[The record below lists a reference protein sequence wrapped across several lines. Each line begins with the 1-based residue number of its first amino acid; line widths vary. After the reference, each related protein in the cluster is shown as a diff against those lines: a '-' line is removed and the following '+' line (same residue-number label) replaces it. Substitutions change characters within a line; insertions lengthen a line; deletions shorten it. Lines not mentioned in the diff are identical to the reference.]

1 MFFSKELLFYYE
13 LSIVMKKSLWFVF
26 LFCWLLSACSIDI
39 SSFDDNFFIEN
50 KKLTQDCRM
59 FSWVDSEDSPNL
71 CISSDRDLQKI
82 TVKDQITPDLSSY
95 QPLDANS
102 EVFQDKNY
110 YFLFNRKFTGQQSAI
125 PKNQFSDV
133 KSIWILGD
141 DDFSQFVGY
150 ESGFLILP
158 PYQLKVDSQTFS
170 PFLQNINQEEQNRC
184 LWWWK
189 TAQNNGKQYNK
200 LVGVDKDWIY
210 HIAWPFLSQDKEF
223 WKVMKTEKKSD
234 FQILKNNQ
242 IKSIITDDP
251 NWKLS
256 REQDFWELQ
265 DLEQWI
271 DGRGCG
277 LRIGQLN
284 GKVYLGYKG
293 QYRSFQA
300 DEKTLTRE
308 NTEDETQHYL
318 LSDKN
323 YIYQISYDLDW
334 DFYILHR
341 KAK

>member
-1 MFFSKELLFYYE
+1 MVYFSKEHLFYYI
-13 LSIVMKKSLWFVF
+13 LLVAMKQICRLLF
-26 LFCWLLSACSIDI
+26 LFCWILSACRVNKPSLNH
-39 SSFDDNFFIEN
+39 NFFIEN
-50 KKLTQDCRM
+50 KDFIQDCDM
-59 FSWVDSEDSPNL
+59 FPQLNSDFWPNF
-71 CISSDRDLQKI
+71 CIYSDRDLQKI
-82 TVKDQITPDLSSY
+82 AVKDQITPDLSSY
-95 QPLDANS
+95 QPLDTNS

-110 YFLFNRKFTGQQSAI
+110 YFLFNRKFTGKQSAI
-125 PKNQFSDV
+125 SKNQFSDV

-150 ESGFLILP
+150 ENGFLILP
-158 PYQLKVDSQTFS
+158 PYKLKIDSQTFS
-170 PFLQNINQEEQNRC
+170 PFWQNSSHEAQNWC
-184 LWWWK
+184 LRWRQ
-189 TAQNNGKQYNK
+189 TAQNNGKQYDK

-251 NWKLS
+251 NWELS
-256 REQDFWELQ
+256 HEQDFWEKQEL
-265 DLEQWI
+265 DYLI

-300 DEKTLTRE
+300 DEKTLTRK
-308 NTEDETQHYL
+308 NMEDEHYL
-318 LSDKN
+318 LSDEN
-323 YIYQISYDLDW
+323 YIYQISYDIDW

-341 KAK
+341 RVK